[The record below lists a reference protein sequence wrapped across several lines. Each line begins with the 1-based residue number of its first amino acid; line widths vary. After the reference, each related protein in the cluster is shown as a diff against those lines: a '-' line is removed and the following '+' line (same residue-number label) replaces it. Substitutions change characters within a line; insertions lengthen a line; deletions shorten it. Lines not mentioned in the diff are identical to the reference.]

1 MLNYHVLDVFTKSP
15 YTGNPLAVVLAADGL
30 NDEQMQT
37 ITRQFNLSE
46 TIFVQRPDTPSHTA
60 KVRIFCPACELPF
73 AGHPTVGCAI
83 LLAEMAHEGDFKCE
97 ITLEEVAGL
106 VRVNVARKGDDI
118 VAEFTAPVLPELA
131 SGTPPS
137 HAEAATALGLAA
149 NDIGFGQHH
158 PLHWQG
164 GPDFL
169 YIPIASRDALRKA
182 APSASWLEMT
192 AKANTQSV
200 YLYCPEGEGYAA
212 RMFAPE
218 HGMPEDPATGSASA
232 ILAAQLLAA
241 KALPE
246 GTTHVPLSQGE
257 DMGRPS
263 EIGLTVDVFNGAVQK
278 IRIKGAAVRVH
289 HGHITAL
296 PL

>member
-1 MLNYHVLDVFTKSP
+1 MLDYHVLDVFTKIPFS
-15 YTGNPLAVVLAADGL
+15 GNPLAVVLAAEGL
-30 NDEQMQT
+30 SDQQMQV
-37 ITRQFNLSE
+37 ITREFSLSE
-46 TIFVQRPDTPSHTA
+46 TIFVHPPEDPGHTA

-83 LLAEMAHEGDFKCE
+83 LLAGQMHDSDFECT
-97 ITLEEVAGL
+97 ITLEEAAGL
-106 VRVNVARKGDDI
+106 VPVNVTRKGENI
-118 VAEFTAPVLPELA
+118 TAEFTAPVLPRLA
-131 SGTPPS
+131 EGTPPNQT
-137 HAEAATALGLAA
+137 EAAAALGLSPE
-149 NDIGFGQHH
+149 DIGFGQHQ

-169 YIPIASRDALRKA
+169 FIPLASRAALGKA
-182 APSASWLEMT
+182 LPNASWLEMT
-192 AKANTQSV
+192 SKAKTQSV
-200 YLYCPEGEGYAA
+200 YVYCPDGQGYAA
-212 RMFAPE
+212 RMFAPA

-241 KALPE
+241 GALPE

-263 EIGLTVDVFNGAVQK
+263 QISLTVDVQNGALRQ

-289 HGHITAL
+289 HGQMTAL